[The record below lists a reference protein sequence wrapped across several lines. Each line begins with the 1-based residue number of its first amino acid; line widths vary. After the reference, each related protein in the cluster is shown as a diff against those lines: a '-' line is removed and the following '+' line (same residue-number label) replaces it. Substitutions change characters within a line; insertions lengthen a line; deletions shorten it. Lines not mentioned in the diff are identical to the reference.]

1 MLELHHPWKSHSP
14 GLQFFPSESV
24 CVPRCC
30 WGNFGVLILNVFIS
44 HSTTSIGTSHVFLQR
59 PGSAQ
64 MPAGSQKERRENC
77 PAAIGKNVAI
87 SMHCISS
94 EALPFCQGHVE
105 TFLKTLSGSSLYSF
119 LSYHTTLKPT
129 QTGATVPL
137 IASVCLYGSLQ
148 CFHSS

>member
-1 MLELHHPWKSHSP
+1 
-14 GLQFFPSESV
+14 V
-24 CVPRCC
+24 
-30 WGNFGVLILNVFIS
+30 
-44 HSTTSIGTSHVFLQR
+44 
-59 PGSAQ
+59 
-64 MPAGSQKERRENC
+64 PAGSQKERRQNSS
-77 PAAIGKNVAI
+77 AAIGKNVAI

-137 IASVCLYGSLQ
+137 IACMYMFVR
-148 CFHSS
+148 